1 MWRTGWRAPP
11 RRGGAA
17 PWAGRLAPPRSY
29 SLSFSRAPCAVA
41 AAPRSSP
48 PACAGPGQRW
58 RGGGAVARWRRG
70 GGVTVARGRRRDGAG
85 AVRWRRGGGSDSA
98 EGGTLGDRT
107 LASWRGSVK
116 GRGARCVATCV
127 LLRLWPGWRA
137 FFRAESRSPFC
148 LVKKRS
154 DLAASSAALVIVC
167 RLTPPPALT
176 LRVCAVA
183 GRPRLGTQPRIS
195 GRSESSSRL
204 GAQVAKPPGCSV
216 DTPPSSPPSASPI
229 TVPRSGGIRASGG
242 RRAQWQSRDV
252 VSVRAVAM
260 RLLAGDRARV
270 RVSVRH
276 AEATSAPEAQAG
288 AALPNVG
295 VLVEN
300 ELFEVLNKNE
310 LKNPRSW
317 PET

>member
-1 MWRTGWRAPP
+1 M
-11 RRGGAA
+11 
-17 PWAGRLAPPRSY
+17 
-29 SLSFSRAPCAVA
+29 
-41 AAPRSSP
+41 
-48 PACAGPGQRW
+48 
-58 RGGGAVARWRRG
+58 ARWRG

-107 LASWRGSVK
+107 LASWRGSGK
-116 GRGARCVATCV
+116 GREARCVAACV

-195 GRSESSSRL
+195 GRYESSSRS

-242 RRAQWQSRDV
+242 PRAQWQSRDA

-260 RLLAGDRARV
+260 RLLAGDWARV

-295 VLVEN
+295 VLDLVEN
-300 ELFEVLNKNE
+300 RLFEV
-310 LKNPRSW
+310 
-317 PET
+317 